1 MCTHILH
8 PAIQGIELFES
19 FVHFGLRHKI
29 RLRPLFALG
38 LRKLV
43 GFAHTLTP
51 FLLRQYI
58 GLFPAVD
65 FLHQRRD
72 ILRQA
77 DVLRKACPGA
87 PEQPLTVHRLT
98 APVKFL
104 CARIQH
110 STDRCLQRL
119 RTRPIWVA
127 LQTADAL

>member
-29 RLRPLFALG
+29 HLCPLFALG
-38 LRKLV
+38 LRKLI

-51 FLLRQYI
+51 FRFRQGI

-77 DVLRKACPGA
+77 DALRKACPGA

-104 CARIQH
+104 CARVQH

-119 RTRPIWVA
+119 RTRPFWVA

>member
-1 MCTHILH
+1 MCTHVLH

-29 RLRPLFALG
+29 RLCTLFALG

-43 GFAHTLTP
+43 GVAHALAL
-51 FLLRQYI
+51 FRFRQCI
-58 GLFPAVD
+58 RLFPAVD

-77 DVLRKACPGA
+77 DVLRKTCPGA
-87 PEQPLTVHRLT
+87 PEQPLTIHRL
-98 APVKFL
+98 AALVKFL
-104 CARIQH
+104 CARVQH

-127 LQTADAL
+127 VQAADAL

>member
-8 PAIQGIELFES
+8 PAIQCIEFLK
-19 FVHFGLRHKI
+19 VLIDLRLQHKI
-29 RLRPLFALG
+29 HLCPLFALG

-43 GFAHTLTP
+43 GFAHALTP
-51 FLLRQYI
+51 FRFRQGI

-72 ILRQA
+72 IFGQA
-77 DVLRKACPGA
+77 DALRKACPGA
-87 PEQPLTVHRLT
+87 PEQPLTVHCL
-98 APVKFL
+98 AASVKFL
-104 CARIQH
+104 CARVQH

-119 RTRPIWVA
+119 RTRPFWVA